1 MAQPAEQGAL
11 AIQGFLALGGEQAGS
26 VNGLSVK
33 VIDGFGQRV
42 GLGGLPPLPEG
53 WLRRF
58 VCPLGGA
65 VCRDQLQY
73 SAYAPGISK

>member
-1 MAQPAEQGAL
+1 M
-11 AIQGFLALGGEQAGS
+11 
-26 VNGLSVK
+26 
-33 VIDGFGQRV
+33 IDGFGQRV